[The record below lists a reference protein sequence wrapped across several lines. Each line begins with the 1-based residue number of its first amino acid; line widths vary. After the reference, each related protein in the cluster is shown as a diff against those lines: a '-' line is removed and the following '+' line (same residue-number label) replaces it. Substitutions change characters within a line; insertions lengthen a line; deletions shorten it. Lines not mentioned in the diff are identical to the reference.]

1 MAEAARVVAIR
12 DPCER
17 SMSGQ
22 IVARPAARHACNPGW
37 RNEFPR
43 RATVRPRHV
52 RHPSPDASDY
62 PKGTV
67 WECECG
73 RTWVSTGPIAPSSPG
88 FIDFR
93 REHWLER
100 HRRLRREAR
109 SQS

>member
-1 MAEAARVVAIR
+1 
-12 DPCER
+12 
-17 SMSGQ
+17 MSGQ

-37 RNEFPR
+37 RNEFRDGPPFGPGMY
-43 RATVRPRHV
+43 AIP
-52 RHPSPDASDY
+52 PDASDY